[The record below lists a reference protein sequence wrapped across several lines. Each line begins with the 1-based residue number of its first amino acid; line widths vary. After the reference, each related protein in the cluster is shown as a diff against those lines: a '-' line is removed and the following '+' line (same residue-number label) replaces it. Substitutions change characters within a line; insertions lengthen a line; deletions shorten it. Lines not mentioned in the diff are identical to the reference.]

1 MYLQWADI
9 AHCANLPIKKKAR
22 IKLIMLQIKAT
33 SLNRALIVLC
43 CCSIVYPVSQ
53 FDV

>member
-9 AHCANLPIKKKAR
+9 AHCANLPIKKKAS

-33 SLNRALIVLC
+33 SLNMALIVLC